1 MFFIGPCR
9 PSSEAACLV
18 TRSLDLSANPSDE
31 LPPALG
37 EFSEQ
42 RIVLRQEDIRT
53 DDPGA
58 PELAWSKLAGGE
70 IALQMKD
77 TQGIMDGR
85 VTVKAS
91 TLQRLY
97 PALLPA
103 QLDADYI
110 FPVCLRTVVLQV
122 ERNIRQ
128 NLGEVM
134 APIGPDFDTPIAQV
148 AREDEG
154 FFKLE
159 RLARLPPAPL
169 EERTETNRK
178 ALSTLTPAD
187 RPSFPSIRSKSLAEG
202 IKPQDEDERG
212 SIEAS
217 SEDVAAKR
225 KSVSRVGQRRK
236 EIARRE
242 PLHRV
247 ALEKLQEIFM
257 TEELLD
263 ACQVAKLVV
272 TLPKVKGAL
281 IMLSD
286 GTFMGGEVPK
296 ACHLDSGLLAPAMM
310 RTVQEFSRQLKSC
323 ERSAFTIFGDPLV
336 SVFLEGKI
344 CILVAHEG
352 RGLLPGML
360 ERIGETA
367 RALDALHAVD
377 ST

>member
-1 MFFIGPCR
+1 MLPKLG
-9 PSSEAACLV
+9 SCLF
-18 TRSLDLSANPSDE
+18 RNAKPDLTSNPSGE
-31 LPPALG
+31 FPPAVG
-37 EFSEQ
+37 ELSEQ
-42 RIVLRQEDIRT
+42 RIVLRQEDIRA

-77 TQGIMDGR
+77 TQGIVDGR

-122 ERNIRQ
+122 EMSIRQ
-128 NLGEVM
+128 DPGEVM
-134 APIGPDFDTPIAQV
+134 VPIGTDFDTPIAQV

-154 FFKLE
+154 FFRLE
-159 RLARLPPAPL
+159 RLAQLPPAL

-187 RPSFPSIRSKSLAEG
+187 RPSFPSIRRKSLAEG
-202 IKPQDEDERG
+202 IKPQAEDERR
-212 SIEAS
+212 SMEAS
-217 SEDVAAKR
+217 SEDVAAKGTG
-225 KSVSRVGQRRK
+225 VGRRRK

-242 PLHRV
+242 PLHGV
-247 ALEKLQEIFM
+247 GLERLQEIFM

-263 ACQVAKLVV
+263 ACQVAKRVA

-286 GTFMGGEVPK
+286 GTFMGGKLPEG
-296 ACHLDSGLLAPAMM
+296 CHLDSALLAPAMM
-310 RTVQEFSRQLKSC
+310 RTVQEFSGQLKSC
-323 ERSAFTIFGDPLV
+323 ERSAVTIFGDPPV

-344 CILVAHEG
+344 CILVVHEG

-367 RALDALHAVD
+367 RALDALYAVD